1 MSVLEAAVR
10 RRADTG
16 TICSVGFGHREKNT
30 RRKESPTYW
39 GEVMTQL

>member
-16 TICSVGFGHREKNT
+16 TICSVGFGHRDREKT
-30 RRKESPTYW
+30 PEGRRVLLTGQK
-39 GEVMTQL
+39 